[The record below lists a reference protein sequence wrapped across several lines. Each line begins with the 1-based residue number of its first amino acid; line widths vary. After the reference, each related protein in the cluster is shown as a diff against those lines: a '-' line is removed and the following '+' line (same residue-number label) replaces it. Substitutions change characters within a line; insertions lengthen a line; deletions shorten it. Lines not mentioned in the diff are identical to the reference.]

1 MWSVLVSVAPAC
13 SLAPPELPVIAT
25 SSVINTLNYLLAPQ
39 RKAEEH
45 GAGTVMIR
53 ANATRRLGAVLTA
66 AALTVS
72 LAACGGG
79 ENDSVAPPASTA
91 PSGPPTSAPTT
102 TAPSTP
108 TEPPTRS
115 TQKYGALTLVLDHTS
130 KPAADSD
137 LVLQAYDEYERSSNK
152 SFATNI
158 EDPALGRRTA
168 DPALQDVR
176 SVLQDQK
183 TKKVRTGGLITV
195 TVKVGRLRPSVAALN
210 SCYDQSK
217 SVLVRADGTTYVG
230 PGAKQYPRLKVAVV
244 LTNVG
249 GIWKVTEYNLKREA
263 C

>member
-1 MWSVLVSVAPAC
+1 M
-13 SLAPPELPVIAT
+13 
-25 SSVINTLNYLLAPQ
+25 
-39 RKAEEH
+39 KFH
-45 GAGTVMIR
+45 
-53 ANATRRLGAVLTA
+53 RLGAVLTA
-66 AALTVS
+66 AAVTVS

-79 ENDSVAPPASTA
+79 KNDSTTPPASTP
-91 PSGPPTSAPTT
+91 PSDRPTTAPTT

-115 TQKYGALTLVLDHTS
+115 TQKYGALTLVLDHTA
-130 KPAADSD
+130 KPADSD
-137 LVLQAYDEYERSSNK
+137 LVLQAYDEYERSSHK

-158 EDPALGRRTA
+158 EDPALARRTA
-168 DPALQDVR
+168 GPALHDVR

-195 TVKVGRLRPSVAALN
+195 TVKVGRLSPSVAALN

-217 SVLVRADGTTYVG
+217 SVLVRTDGMTSVG

-244 LTNVG
+244 LTNAG
-249 GIWKVTEYNLKREA
+249 GLWKVTEYNLKRET